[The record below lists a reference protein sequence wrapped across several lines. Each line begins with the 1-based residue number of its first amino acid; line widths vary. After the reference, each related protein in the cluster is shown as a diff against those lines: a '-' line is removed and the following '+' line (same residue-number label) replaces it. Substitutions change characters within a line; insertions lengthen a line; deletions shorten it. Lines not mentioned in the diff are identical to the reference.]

1 MTLARAVGNG
11 SHVRGDWG
19 VSGMWGNRTLETN
32 LKNRLH
38 INLSLFVVAKISST
52 IKLFNNL
59 ITFIYILNFFTMAIL
74 VESAILSLGIFRK
87 NNYRHAKYYSSQCLS
102 QYYL

>member
-11 SHVRGDWG
+11 SHARDWG

-38 INLSLFVVAKISST
+38 INLSSFVVAKTSST
-52 IKLFNNL
+52 I
-59 ITFIYILNFFTMAIL
+59 
-74 VESAILSLGIFRK
+74 
-87 NNYRHAKYYSSQCLS
+87 
-102 QYYL
+102 

>member
-11 SHVRGDWG
+11 SHARGDWG

-52 IKLFNNL
+52 I
-59 ITFIYILNFFTMAIL
+59 
-74 VESAILSLGIFRK
+74 
-87 NNYRHAKYYSSQCLS
+87 
-102 QYYL
+102 